1 MKGSR
6 GRRRIAVISR
16 QGDLIVSHGSVHKLV
31 EGAVAVCTINLGV
44 GTEALLQLKP
54 VYLFGGA
61 GYLGACFVMR
71 DKGEFARQ
79 FQGDKLPLDEAFIK
93 KFLYVCRNQ
102 FQLDINA
109 DTFRK
114 QLENRLLHLIADR
127 SSNAAVQ
134 D

>member
-1 MKGSR
+1 MAGYPNK
-6 GRRRIAVISR
+6 
-16 QGDLIVSHGSVHKLV
+16 GDLILSQGSIHKLV
-31 EGAVAVCTINLGV
+31 EGAVAVCTINLGAV
-44 GTEALLQLKP
+44 AETLLQLKP

-61 GYLGACFVMR
+61 GYLGTCFVMR

-79 FQGDKLPLDEAFIK
+79 FQRDKLPLDEAFINK
-93 KFLYVCRNQ
+93 LLYVCRNQ
-102 FQLDINA
+102 FQQDINA

-114 QLENRLLHLIADR
+114 QLENKLLHLIADR